1 MMPAYQTIFYGIPS
15 IVGILA
21 GVGLLSLVFQKQAIL
36 ARSIVF
42 SFQFWIAPLFYFTY
56 MAIVHRIFALV
67 VIAGCLELL
76 FMAIYLVL
84 FNKLLAAVTT
94 VSPQFHSR
102 MLSYLKV
109 GTWILIG
116 ISVYTFIQP
125 GAGIFSEG
133 SRIEYLAGSRLNLY
147 LVYASV
153 LVQAAM
159 IPVVA
164 AIINNEK
171 RWNRPVVLYLVLI
184 SINSVLGGS
193 KGGVLLA
200 MLAIASL
207 LKFKHAREYIRVLW
221 GPICGTAA
229 LFSITVYIVGRF
241 LLLEPSQMVS
251 IMFNRLFLANDA
263 RSLAIDWSK
272 YLASSGTSLFSE
284 SFRNLA
290 TLIGDAPKYP
300 PLGQF
305 LYSLQFGTVGLAGG
319 NSSSTALLIAYGS
332 DLERVLFTVLLAIA
346 ALAIGLLAEIPG
358 RSDVI
363 RLAIGI
369 SLLALLSQDL
379 LAFELCINTF
389 VLLSA
394 AVLTRAIFVK
404 LLRKASATGAMTRNP
419 QY

>member
-1 MMPAYQTIFYGIPS
+1 MQAYQTICYGIPL
-15 IVGILA
+15 IVCILA
-21 GVGLLSLVFQKQAIL
+21 GVGLLSLILQKQAIL

-42 SFQFWIAPLFYFTY
+42 SFQFWLAPLFYFTY
-56 MAIVHRIFALV
+56 MAIVHRIFSLV
-67 VIAGCLELL
+67 VIAGCLEFL

-84 FNKLLAAVTT
+84 FKRLFAAVST

-102 MLSYLKV
+102 MLSYLKI
-109 GTWILIG
+109 GTWILIAL
-116 ISVYTFIQP
+116 SVYTFLQP

-133 SRIEYLAGSRLNLY
+133 SRIEYLAGSRLSLY
-147 LVYASV
+147 LSFASI

-171 RWNRPVVLYLVLI
+171 RWNRLVVLYLVLI
-184 SINSVLGGS
+184 SIDSVLSGS

-207 LKFKHAREYIRVLW
+207 LKFERARDYIRVLW
-221 GPICGTAA
+221 GPTCGTVA

-241 LLLEPSQMVS
+241 LLLEPFQMVS
-251 IMFNRLFLANDA
+251 MMFARLFLANDTRA
-263 RSLAIDWSK
+263 LAIDWSK
-272 YLASSGTSLFSE
+272 YLDSSGTSLCRE

-305 LYSLQFGTVGLAGG
+305 LYSLQFGTTGLAGG
-319 NSSSTALLIAYGS
+319 NSSSAALLIAYGS
-332 DLERVLFTVLLAIA
+332 DLEKVLFTILLAIA
-346 ALAIGLLAEIPG
+346 AVAIGLLAEIPG
-358 RSDVI
+358 RSDVL

-379 LAFELCINTF
+379 LAFELCINIF
-389 VLLSA
+389 LLLLA
-394 AVLTRAIFVK
+394 ATLLQAIFVK
-404 LLRKASATGAMTRNP
+404 LLRRATATGTMARNP

>member
-1 MMPAYQTIFYGIPS
+1 MMPAYETIFYGIPS

-21 GVGLLSLVFQKQAIL
+21 GVGLLSLVFQKHAIL

-42 SFQFWIAPLFYFTY
+42 SLQFWIAPLFYFSY
-56 MAIVHRIFALV
+56 MAIVNRLFALV
-67 VIAGCLELL
+67 VIAGCLELI

-84 FNKLLAAVTT
+84 FNKLFSAVTI
-94 VSPQFHSR
+94 VSPTFHSR
-102 MLSYLKV
+102 MLSYLTV
-109 GTWILIG
+109 GTWLLIG

-125 GAGIFSEG
+125 GAGIFSQG
-133 SRIEYLAGSRLNLY
+133 SRIEYLAGSRLTLY

-153 LVQAAM
+153 MVQAAM

-164 AIINNEK
+164 AITNNEK
-171 RWNRPVVLYLVLI
+171 RWNRQVVVYLVLI

-207 LKFKHAREYIRVLW
+207 LKFEHAREYIRVLW
-221 GPICGTAA
+221 GPLCGTAA
-229 LFSITVYIVGRF
+229 LFSITVYVVGRF

-263 RSLAIDWSK
+263 RSLAIDWSR
-272 YLASSGTSLFSE
+272 YLASTGTSLFSE

-290 TLIGDAPKYP
+290 TLIGVAPKYP
-300 PLGQF
+300 PIGQF

-319 NSSSTALLIAYGS
+319 NSSTTALLIAYGS
-332 DLERVLFTVLLAIA
+332 DLEKILFTVLLAAA
-346 ALAIGLLAEIPG
+346 ALAIGLLAELPG
-358 RSDVI
+358 RTDVV

-369 SLLALLSQDL
+369 SLLALLSQDF
-379 LAFELCINTF
+379 LAFQLCVNTF

-394 AVLTRAIFVK
+394 AALVKAIFVK
-404 LLRKASATGAMTRNP
+404 LLRRASATAAMTRNP
-419 QY
+419 RY

>member
-1 MMPAYQTIFYGIPS
+1 MLAYQTIFYGIPA
-15 IVGILA
+15 IVCTLA
-21 GVGLLSLVFQKQAIL
+21 GVGLLSLVLQKHAIL

-56 MAIVHRIFALV
+56 MAIVHRIFSSV
-67 VIAGCLELL
+67 IIAGCVELF

-84 FNKLLAAVTT
+84 FRRLFAAVTAVT
-94 VSPQFHSR
+94 PEFHSR

-109 GTWILIG
+109 GTWILIVQ
-116 ISVYTFIQP
+116 SVYIFLQP

-147 LVYASV
+147 FVYVSL

-171 RWNRPVVLYLVLI
+171 RWNRAVVLYLVLI
-184 SINSVLGGS
+184 SIGSILSGS
-193 KGGVLLA
+193 KGSVLLA
-200 MLAIASL
+200 MLAIVSL
-207 LKFKHAREYIRVLW
+207 LKFDRAHDYIRVLW
-221 GPICGTAA
+221 GPICGTVA
-229 LFSITVYIVGRF
+229 LFLITVYIVGRF

-251 IMFNRLFLANDA
+251 IMFSRIFLANDT

-272 YLASSGTSLFSE
+272 YLDSSGTSLFRE
-284 SFRNLA
+284 SFRSLA
-290 TLIGDAPKYP
+290 TLIGVAPKYP

-305 LYSLQFGTVGLAGG
+305 LYSLQFGTVGLVGG
-319 NSSSTALLIAYGS
+319 NSSSTALMIAYGS
-332 DLERVLFTVLLAIA
+332 ALEKSLFTVLLAIVA
-346 ALAIGLLAEIPG
+346 VAIGLLAEIPG
-358 RSDVI
+358 RSDVL

-379 LAFELCINTF
+379 LAFELCINAF
-389 VLLSA
+389 VLLFA
-394 AVLTRAIFVK
+394 AALARAMFLK
-404 LLRKASATGAMTRNP
+404 LLRRASATGAMARNP